1 MEKKNGG
8 RFLMEIRYLGTGAAE
23 GIPAVFCQCETC
35 RRASKQKGKD
45 IRTRS
50 SALINGKLL
59 MDISPDLYFHK
70 LRYDLD
76 LWKVKAVCV
85 THSHSDHFDGE
96 ELTRR
101 SSANYCCIRDEK
113 PLAVYGNSKVR
124 RMGRESFK
132 EEFGKEE
139 DPSVVF
145 LPAQPFTEIRVEEL
159 TVIPIPA
166 NHDPREMCFIYLIE
180 EGETRILY
188 ANDTGLLGPEA
199 YDFLKGTRLSLV
211 SLDCTFGDSK
221 YHGGF
226 HMGIEENLAV
236 VKSLEEAGCLAPS
249 TVIAATHFSHNCN
262 MSHQELEQRLGEA
275 GIRAAWDGMELK
287 WE

>member
-1 MEKKNGG
+1 
-8 RFLMEIRYLGTGAAE
+8 MEIRYLGTGAAE
-23 GIPAVFCQCETC
+23 GIPSVFCQCETC
-35 RRASKQKGKD
+35 KRASKQKGKD
-45 IRTRS
+45 IRTRA

-59 MDISPDLYFHK
+59 LDISPDLYFHK

-85 THSHSDHFDGE
+85 THSHSDHFDGQ

-101 SSANYCCIRDEK
+101 SSANYCHIHDEK
-113 PLAVYGNSKVR
+113 PLMVYGNSKVC
-124 RMGRESFK
+124 RMGRERFK

-139 DPSVVF
+139 DSSVVF
-145 LPAQPFTEIRVEEL
+145 FPVQPFAEIKVEEL

-166 NHDPREMCFIYLIE
+166 NHDPAEMCFIYLIE
-180 EGETRILY
+180 EGENLILY

-199 YDFLKGTRLSLV
+199 YDFLKGKRLSLV
-211 SLDCTFGDSK
+211 SLDCTFGFNK
-221 YHGGF
+221 YHGGS

-236 VKSLEEAGCLAPS
+236 VKRLEEAGCMTPF
-249 TVIAATHFSHNCN
+249 TVITATHFSHNCN
-262 MSHQELEQRLGEA
+262 MGHQELEKRLCEV

-287 WE
+287 WK

>member
-1 MEKKNGG
+1 
-8 RFLMEIRYLGTGAAE
+8 MEIRYLGTGAAE
-23 GIPAVFCQCETC
+23 GIPSVFCQCETC
-35 RRASKQKGKD
+35 KRASKQKGKD
-45 IRTRS
+45 IRTRA

-59 MDISPDLYFHK
+59 LDISSDLYFHK
-70 LRYDLD
+70 LCYDLD

-101 SSANYCCIRDEK
+101 SSANYCHIHDEK
-113 PLAVYGNSKVR
+113 PLMVYGNSKVC

-145 LPAQPFTEIRVEEL
+145 FPVRPFTEIKVEEL

-166 NHDPREMCFIYLIE
+166 NHDPAEMCFIYLIE
-180 EGETRILY
+180 EGETSILY

-199 YDFLKGTRLSLV
+199 YDFLKRKRLSLV
-211 SLDCTFGDSK
+211 SLDCTFGFNK
-221 YHGGF
+221 CHGGS
-226 HMGIEENLAV
+226 HMGIEENITVA
-236 VKSLEEAGCLAPS
+236 KRLEEAGCLTPS
-249 TVIAATHFSHNCN
+249 TIVAATHFPIT
-262 MSHQELEQRLGEA
+262 A
-275 GIRAAWDGMELK
+275 I
-287 WE
+287 

>member
-1 MEKKNGG
+1 
-8 RFLMEIRYLGTGAAE
+8 MEIRFLGTGAAE

-59 MDISPDLYFHK
+59 LDISPDLYFQR

-76 LWKVKAVCV
+76 LWKIKAVYI
-85 THSHSDHFDGE
+85 THSHSDHFDGQ

-101 SSANYCCIRDEK
+101 SSANYCHIHDEK
-113 PLAVYGNSKVR
+113 PLAVYGNSKVC
-124 RMGRESFK
+124 RMGRESFM

-145 LPAQPFTEIRVEEL
+145 LPSQPFTEIRIEEV
-159 TVIPIPA
+159 TVTPIPA
-166 NHDPREMCFIYLIE
+166 NHDPAEMCFIYLIE
-180 EGETRILY
+180 EGENRILY
-188 ANDTGLLGPEA
+188 ANDTGLLEQEA
-199 YDFLKGTRLSLV
+199 YDFLKGKRLSLV
-211 SLDCTFGDSK
+211 SLDCTFGAGKHHVGS
-221 YHGGF
+221 

-236 VKSLEEAGCLAPS
+236 TKRLEEAGCLDSS

-275 GIRAAWDGMELK
+275 GIYAAWDGMALK
-287 WE
+287 W